1 MACKAC
7 NTFSKWSRSLGI
19 FGFVVL
25 EQDEQ
30 NRNQEKLSPQAIQ
43 VLQIFLQIEHFMSA
57 FVKLLSNLT
66 HLQSTWFYE

>member
-7 NTFSKWSRSLGI
+7 NDFSKCQEIWENFS
-19 FGFVVL
+19 FVVL

-30 NRNQEKLSPQAIQ
+30 DINQAIQ
-43 VLQIFLQIEHFMSA
+43 VLQIFPQIEHFMPA

-66 HLQSTWFYE
+66 HLHSTWFYEGLIV